1 MTITQAT
8 TIMDDFLIR
17 ATVAG
22 LAVAILAGPLG
33 CLVVWRRMAFFGA
46 TLAHS
51 ALLGLA
57 LGLALNINLTVGLIA
72 VCAAIAMLLVVAEG
86 RRGITTDTLL
96 SILAHAGLAAGLI
109 ALVFV
114 KGVRVDLMGY
124 LFGDILAVSMGDVGV
139 IVAVSAA
146 GLAALGVLWR
156 PLIRIAVHEE
166 MAAVEGVPVVAVR
179 IGFMVLLA
187 VVVAVALKIVGV
199 LLVTALLVT
208 PAAAARRLS
217 ATPESMAV
225 FAAIIGAVSVLGG
238 IGASVAWDL
247 PAGAAIVCIAAV
259 IFLLALALPTR
270 TAVSGRKGA

>member
-1 MTITQAT
+1 
-8 TIMDDFLIR
+8 MDDFLTR
-17 ATVAG
+17 AVLAG
-22 LAVAILAGPLG
+22 IAVAVLAGPLG

-57 LGLALNINLTVGLIA
+57 LGLALDINLTVGLVA
-72 VCAAIAMLLVVAEG
+72 VCAAIALVLVAAEG
-86 RRGITTDTLL
+86 RRGVATDTLL

-124 LFGDILAVSMGDVGV
+124 LFGDILAVSKGDVMV
-139 IVAVSAA
+139 IAAMAAA
-146 GLAALGVLWR
+146 GLGALCILWR
-156 PLIRIAVHEE
+156 PLLRIAVHEE

-179 IGFMVLLA
+179 VGFMVLLA
-187 VVVAVALKIVGV
+187 IVVAVALKIVGV

-208 PAAAARRLS
+208 PAAAARRF
-217 ATPESMAV
+217 ARTPEAM
-225 FAAIIGAVSVLGG
+225 AAIAAVIGAASVLAG

-259 IFLLALALPTR
+259 VFLVSIAVPGGRALSA
-270 TAVSGRKGA
+270 RKGA